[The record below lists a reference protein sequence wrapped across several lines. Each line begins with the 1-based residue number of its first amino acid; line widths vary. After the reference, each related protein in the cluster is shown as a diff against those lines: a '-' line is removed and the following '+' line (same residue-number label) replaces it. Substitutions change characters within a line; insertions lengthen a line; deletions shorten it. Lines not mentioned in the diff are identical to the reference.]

1 MASAYTPVTGKDL
14 RDALEQLLG
23 PIDWDSVKPVEPY
36 DGPLPAED
44 YEFEVIR

>member
-1 MASAYTPVTGKDL
+1 MATDYTPVTGAGI
-14 RDALEQLLG
+14 RAALEQLLG
-23 PIDWDSVKPVEPY
+23 PIDWDAVKPVEPY